1 LIDERIREGAQG
13 KLVNIYTDPKAR
25 KTPCSIALPNEMW
38 NQVDELIRIR
48 YGNRISRSSFFEELF
63 RQEQEAAKND
73 IRVQPGQT
81 ISVSTAKSLIRRV
94 KDFVHDN
101 AQNKNIRSLEAI
113 RRDLDELNFFNNEE
127 IRRSRIPTRSDKRHV
142 ELVRA
147 IKANKNKSR
156 VDELTGS
163 VVIYAPPTLMP
174 ALDPSPN
181 EHKLEHKQRER
192 QQENRQD
199 PAEDPMYEDLVKP
212 ELERYKEPPPPK
224 PDFEILVEGM
234 TERNPFDKEKKEE
247 VFK

>member
-1 LIDERIREGAQG
+1 M
-13 KLVNIYTDPKAR
+13 VNIFTDPKAR
-25 KTPCSIALPNEMW
+25 KTPCSVSFPNEMW
-38 NQVDELIRIR
+38 NQLDELIRIR
-48 YGNRISRSSFFEELF
+48 YGNRISRSGFMEELA
-63 RQEQEAAKND
+63 RQELEAAKND

-81 ISVSTAKSLIRRV
+81 ISASTVKSYINRI

-101 AQNKNIRSLEAI
+101 AQNKNIGSLEAI

-127 IRRSRIPTRSDKRHV
+127 IRRSRTPTKSDKRHA

-147 IKANKNKSR
+147 LRANKDKTR

-163 VVIYAPPTLMP
+163 VVINAPLMEQP

-181 EHKLEHKQRER
+181 RPEHEQQER
-192 QQENRQD
+192 QQGNLQD
-199 PAEDPMYEDLVKP
+199 PAVDPIYEDLIKP

-224 PDFEILVEGM
+224 PDFEIIDEGK
-234 TERNPFDKEKKEE
+234 TERNPYDKSGRED